1 MKKALLLASAVVAL
15 GAASTANAAVIVV
28 GGGWTTVGFGAAGS
42 ALNIGG
48 DNVFTFTL
56 PTPGKLRITDA
67 FLIGDIFRLTIN
79 GVVLGP
85 TSAPGAGANV
95 GGDYDAAFASGYY
108 SAGEYDLLAG
118 NFTVTGTA
126 TVSPFNGGD
135 AGLRVDLAAIPEPGT
150 WALMIMGFGLAG
162 GALRRTRGQTVR
174 LTYS

>member
-42 ALNIGG
+42 SLNIGG
-48 DNVFTFTL
+48 DTIFTFTL

-67 FLIGDIFRLTIN
+67 FLIGDVFRLTIN

-85 TSAPGAGANV
+85 TSAPGAGANL
-95 GGDYDAAFASGYY
+95 GGDFDAAFASGYY
-108 SAGEYDLLAG
+108 SAAEYDLLAG
-118 NFTVTGTA
+118 DFTVTGQA
-126 TVSPFNGGD
+126 TVSPFGGGA
-135 AGLRVDLAAIPEPGT
+135 AGLRVDTAAIPEPGA

-162 GALRRTRGQTVR
+162 GALRRVRRETVR
-174 LTYS
+174 VAFG